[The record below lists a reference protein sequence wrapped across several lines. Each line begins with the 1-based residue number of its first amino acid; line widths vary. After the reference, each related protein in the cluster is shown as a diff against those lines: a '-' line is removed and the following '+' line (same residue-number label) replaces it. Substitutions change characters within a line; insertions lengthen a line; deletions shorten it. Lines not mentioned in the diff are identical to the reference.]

1 MTDQAG
7 GTRGAIR
14 AVLFDVDGT
23 LVDTNY
29 LHAVTWWE
37 AFRQAGHTVPM
48 PDIHRSVG
56 MGADRLIG
64 ALLGEDRD
72 RSRDEE
78 ISTAHKVLYAEYFPK
93 LAPLPGA
100 ADLLRAVGRSGR
112 RVVLVSSAGG
122 DELGAMRAAVDADE
136 VVHDA
141 TSGDDVDATKPAPDL
156 IEQGLRRGGVTAGE
170 AVFVGDT
177 VWDMKACRKVGVACV
192 GVLSGG
198 VPRADLRE
206 AGAVA
211 VYDGPADLL
220 DHLADSPLGEG

>member
-1 MTDQAG
+1 MNAAK
-7 GTRGAIR
+7 GTSPR

-64 ALLGEDRD
+64 HLLGDERDRD
-72 RSRDEE
+72 QDAR

-93 LAPLPGA
+93 LAALPGA
-100 ADLLRAVGRSGR
+100 AGLLRAVAGKGL
-112 RVVLVSSAGG
+112 RVVLASSAGG
-122 DELGAMRAAVDADE
+122 EELAAMRAAIDADD
-136 VVHDA
+136 VIAAA
-141 TSGDDVDATKPAPDL
+141 TGGDDVEATKPAADL
-156 IEQGLRRGGVTAGE
+156 VEQALRRAGVPADE

-177 VWDMKACRKVGVACV
+177 VWDMRACGKAGVTGVAV
-192 GVLSGG
+192 RSGG
-198 VPRADLRE
+198 IAEEELIE
-206 AGAVA
+206 AGAMA
-211 VYDGPADLL
+211 VYEGPADLL
-220 DHLADSPLGEG
+220 AALERSPLVGPGA

>member
-1 MTDQAG
+1 MTDEAG
-7 GTRGAIR
+7 GTTR

-37 AFRQAGHTVPM
+37 AFRQAGRTVPM

-64 ALLGEDRD
+64 HLLGEDRD
-72 RSRDEE
+72 SSRDQE
-78 ISTAHKVLYAEYFPK
+78 IAAAHKVLYAEYFPK
-93 LAPLPGA
+93 LAALPNA
-100 ADLLRAVGRSGR
+100 AELLRAVARSGR
-112 RVVLVSSAGG
+112 RVVLVSSAGS
-122 DELGAMRAAVDADE
+122 DELAAMRAAVDADD
-136 VVHDA
+136 VVHAA
-141 TSGDDVDATKPAPDL
+141 TGGDDVDRTKPAADL
-156 IEQGLRRGGVTAGE
+156 IEQGLRRAGAAAGE
-170 AVFVGDT
+170 VVFVGDT
-177 VWDMKACRKVGVACV
+177 VWDMKACRKAGVACV

-206 AGAVA
+206 AGAMA

-220 DHLADSPLGEG
+220 AHLADPPLELV